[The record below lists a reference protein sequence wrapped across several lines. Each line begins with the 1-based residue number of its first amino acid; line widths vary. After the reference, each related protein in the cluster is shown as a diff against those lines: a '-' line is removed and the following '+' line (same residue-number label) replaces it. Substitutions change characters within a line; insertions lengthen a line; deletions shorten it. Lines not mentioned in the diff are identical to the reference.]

1 MVRPL
6 SHSLHLFV
14 AVAILITLTL
24 TLTITITTALPS
36 PSAASTSSSLA
47 TPLSTSPL
55 PHVRPAKNQ
64 RKFNSDSVER
74 LIVNI
79 TSRMASVDLA
89 TLFENCWPNTLDTTV
104 ESFTAQGSDPLT
116 QPPDAFIVTGDIH
129 AQWFRDSTNQLM
141 AYATLIGQ
149 DENIRQ
155 LTCGLINRQTRNVLH
170 DPFANAFNFNASGSG
185 HQDDIR
191 QPPMTAEVFE
201 GKYELDSLAA
211 VMKLAHTYWKET
223 KDPICFLKRQ
233 QWSQAMRLIISTI
246 KSMQVATT
254 TPSASPY
261 RFQRL
266 STAPT
271 ESQMLSGMGSPTA
284 YTGMSRSP
292 FRPSD
297 DSTLLPFLIPAQAM
311 TVVEL
316 TAVSQMIEEYLQQE
330 VKDRPIAEWSK
341 EERDQADDLKQI
353 ASDASS
359 LASEIDN
366 GIHEYGIVS
375 SRKYGDIFAYEVD
388 GFGGT
393 VCMDDANIPSL
404 LSLPY
409 LGYLERSSPL
419 YQSTRRY
426 VWSAA
431 QPYFFEGQVAS
442 GIGGPHEG
450 INMIWPMSLI
460 VYALT
465 SQSDEEIKTIL
476 QQLIQSSAGTGWLH
490 ESFDKD
496 YASLYTRSWFSWVNG
511 LYGELILQLA
521 KERPHLIFNYR

>member
-55 PHVRPAKNQ
+55 PNVRPAKNQ

-233 QWSQAMRLIISTI
+233 QWSQAMRLII
-246 KSMQVATT
+246 
-254 TPSASPY
+254 
-261 RFQRL
+261 
-266 STAPT
+266 
-271 ESQMLSGMGSPTA
+271 
-284 YTGMSRSP
+284 
-292 FRPSD
+292 
-297 DSTLLPFLIPAQAM
+297 
-311 TVVEL
+311 
-316 TAVSQMIEEYLQQE
+316 
-330 VKDRPIAEWSK
+330 
-341 EERDQADDLKQI
+341 
-353 ASDASS
+353 
-359 LASEIDN
+359 
-366 GIHEYGIVS
+366 
-375 SRKYGDIFAYEVD
+375 
-388 GFGGT
+388 
-393 VCMDDANIPSL
+393 
-404 LSLPY
+404 
-409 LGYLERSSPL
+409 
-419 YQSTRRY
+419 
-426 VWSAA
+426 
-431 QPYFFEGQVAS
+431 QP
-442 GIGGPHEG
+442 
-450 INMIWPMSLI
+450 
-460 VYALT
+460 
-465 SQSDEEIKTIL
+465 
-476 QQLIQSSAGTGWLH
+476 
-490 ESFDKD
+490 
-496 YASLYTRSWFSWVNG
+496 
-511 LYGELILQLA
+511 
-521 KERPHLIFNYR
+521 